1 MAEGWWSDGLP
12 GARAGPARVRLP
24 GRGNNRGRTM
34 TFQGWGWQRE
44 ASQVG
49 AWVPDAAGGRGAT
62 MPRRTSGEP
71 FARVPGAPRTFWAA
85 LWAERRGGREGAL
98 GPGKMQEFE
107 GCDPAR
113 RIHESWRGPPGC
125 KRSLAWKLRRPAPT
139 YPRAAGDAPF
149 VWLSLHTLKIVMG
162 AVKKSTKDP
171 TAVERAN
178 LLNMAKLSIKGLIES
193 ALSFGRT
200 LDSDYPPLQQFF
212 VVMEHCLK
220 HGLKVRKSFLSYN
233 KTIWGP
239 LELVEKLYPEAEEI
253 GASVRDLPGLKTP
266 LGRARAWLRLALM
279 QKKMADYLR
288 CLIIQRDLLSE
299 FYEYH
304 ALMMEEEG
312 AVIVGLLVG
321 LNVIDANLCV
331 KGEDL
336 DSQVGVIDFS
346 MYLKNEEDIGN
357 KERNVQIAAI
367 LDQKNYVE
375 ELNRQLNST
384 VSSLHSRVDSL
395 EKSNT
400 KLIEELA
407 IAKNNII
414 KLQEENHQLRSEN
427 KLILM
432 KTQQHLEV
440 TKVDVETEL
449 QTYKHSRQG
458 LDEMYNEARRQL
470 RDESQLRQDVENELA
485 VQVSMKHEI
494 ELAMK
499 LLEKDIHEKQDTLIG
514 LRQQLEEVKA
524 INIEMYQKLQGSED
538 GLKEKNEIIARLEE
552 KTSKITAAMRQ
563 LEQRLQ
569 QAEKAQMD
577 TEDEDKKCLQECQS
591 KFDSLQKQI
600 SQKEKQL
607 VQLETDLK
615 IEKEWRQTLQ
625 EDLQKEKDT
634 LSHLRNETQQII
646 SLKKEFLNLQD
657 ENQQLKKIYHEQEQA
672 LQELGNKLS
681 ESKLKIEDIKE
692 ANKALQ
698 GLVWLKDKEATHCK
712 LCEKEFSLSK
722 RKHHCRNCGEIFC
735 NACSDNELPL
745 PSSPKP
751 VRVCDSC
758 HALLIQ
764 RCSSNLP

>member
-1 MAEGWWSDGLP
+1 MLDSFL
-12 GARAGPARVRLP
+12 V
-24 GRGNNRGRTM
+24 
-34 TFQGWGWQRE
+34 
-44 ASQVG
+44 
-49 AWVPDAAGGRGAT
+49 
-62 MPRRTSGEP
+62 
-71 FARVPGAPRTFWAA
+71 
-85 LWAERRGGREGAL
+85 
-98 GPGKMQEFE
+98 
-107 GCDPAR
+107 
-113 RIHESWRGPPGC
+113 
-125 KRSLAWKLRRPAPT
+125 
-139 YPRAAGDAPF
+139 
-149 VWLSLHTLKIVMG
+149 LS
-162 AVKKSTKDP
+162 ATKDP

-470 RDESQLRQDVENELA
+470 RDESQLRQV
-485 VQVSMKHEI
+485 VHIKEI
-494 ELAMK
+494 K
-499 LLEKDIHEKQDTLIG
+499 T
-514 LRQQLEEVKA
+514 
-524 INIEMYQKLQGSED
+524 GSED

-552 KTSKITAAMRQ
+552 KTNKITAAMRQ

-569 QAEKAQMD
+569 QAEKAQMEA
-577 TEDEDKKCLQECQS
+577 EDEDKKYLQECQS
-591 KFDSLQKQI
+591 KSNNLQKQV

-625 EDLQKEKDT
+625 EDLQKEKDA

-646 SLKKEFLNLQD
+646 DLKKEFLNIQD

-712 LCEKEFSLSK
+712 LCETEFSLSK

>member
-1 MAEGWWSDGLP
+1 MRSGRLPPPPPAGQTAASGRLLGEVLSGCGGGGCLP
-12 GARAGPARVRLP
+12 GSSPPAV
-24 GRGNNRGRTM
+24 
-34 TFQGWGWQRE
+34 
-44 ASQVG
+44 
-49 AWVPDAAGGRGAT
+49 
-62 MPRRTSGEP
+62 
-71 FARVPGAPRTFWAA
+71 
-85 LWAERRGGREGAL
+85 
-98 GPGKMQEFE
+98 
-107 GCDPAR
+107 
-113 RIHESWRGPPGC
+113 
-125 KRSLAWKLRRPAPT
+125 
-139 YPRAAGDAPF
+139 
-149 VWLSLHTLKIVMG
+149 
-162 AVKKSTKDP
+162 KDP

-220 HGLKVRKSFLSYN
+220 HGLKVKKSFLSYN

-253 GASVRDLPGLKTP
+253 AASVRDLPGLKTP

-288 CLIIQRDLLSE
+288 SLIIQRDLLSE

-346 MYLKNEEDIGN
+346 LYLKNEDDIGS

-384 VSSLHSRVDSL
+384 VSSLHARVDSL

-427 KLILM
+427 TLILM
-432 KTQQHLEV
+432 KTQHHLEV
-440 TKVDVETEL
+440 TKVDVEAEL
-449 QTYKHSRQG
+449 QTYRHSRQG

-470 RDESQLRQDVENELA
+470 REESQLRQDIENELM

-514 LRQQLEEVKA
+514 LRQQLDEVKA
-524 INIEMYQKLQGSED
+524 INIEMYQKLQVSED
-538 GLKEKNEIIARLEE
+538 AMKEKNEIVSRLED
-552 KTSKITAAMRQ
+552 KTNQITATMKQ

-569 QAEKAQMD
+569 QAEKSQM
-577 TEDEDKKCLQECQS
+577 EAENEDKKFKQECMS
-591 KFDSLQKQI
+591 KSENLQKEI
-600 SQKEKQL
+600 SRKEKQL
-607 VQLETDLK
+607 
-615 IEKEWRQTLQ
+615 
-625 EDLQKEKDT
+625 
-634 LSHLRNETQQII
+634 
-646 SLKKEFLNLQD
+646 
-657 ENQQLKKIYHEQEQA
+657 
-672 LQELGNKLS
+672 
-681 ESKLKIEDIKE
+681 SKLKIEDIKE

-698 GLVWLKDKEATHCK
+698 GQVWLKDKEATHCK

-758 HALLIQ
+758 HAFLIQ
-764 RCSSNLP
+764 RCSSNMP

>member
-1 MAEGWWSDGLP
+1 
-12 GARAGPARVRLP
+12 
-24 GRGNNRGRTM
+24 
-34 TFQGWGWQRE
+34 
-44 ASQVG
+44 
-49 AWVPDAAGGRGAT
+49 

-149 VWLSLHTLKIVMG
+149 VWLSLHTLRIVMG

-432 KTQQHLEV
+432 KTQQHLE
-440 TKVDVETEL
+440 
-449 QTYKHSRQG
+449 
-458 LDEMYNEARRQL
+458 
-470 RDESQLRQDVENELA
+470 DVENELA

-722 RKHHCRNCGEIFC
+722 RKVREI
-735 NACSDNELPL
+735 A
-745 PSSPKP
+745 SPN
-751 VRVCDSC
+751 VLV
-758 HALLIQ
+758 Q
-764 RCSSNLP
+764 T

>member
-1 MAEGWWSDGLP
+1 MA
-12 GARAGPARVRLP
+12 V
-24 GRGNNRGRTM
+24 
-34 TFQGWGWQRE
+34 
-44 ASQVG
+44 
-49 AWVPDAAGGRGAT
+49 
-62 MPRRTSGEP
+62 
-71 FARVPGAPRTFWAA
+71 
-85 LWAERRGGREGAL
+85 
-98 GPGKMQEFE
+98 
-107 GCDPAR
+107 
-113 RIHESWRGPPGC
+113 
-125 KRSLAWKLRRPAPT
+125 
-139 YPRAAGDAPF
+139 
-149 VWLSLHTLKIVMG
+149 
-162 AVKKSTKDP
+162 KDP

-253 GASVRDLPGLKTP
+253 AASVRDLPGLKTP

-346 MYLKNEEDIGN
+346 MYLKNEDDIGS

-384 VSSLHSRVDSL
+384 VSSLHARVDSL

-427 KLILM
+427 TLILM
-432 KTQQHLEV
+432 KTQHHLEV
-440 TKVDVETEL
+440 TKVDVEAEL
-449 QTYKHSRQG
+449 QTYRHSRQG

-470 RDESQLRQDVENELA
+470 REESQLRQDIENELM

-514 LRQQLEEVKA
+514 LRQQLDEVKA
-524 INIEMYQKLQGSED
+524 INIEMYQKLQVSD
-538 GLKEKNEIIARLEE
+538 DAMKEKNEIVSRLED
-552 KTSKITAAMRQ
+552 KTNQITATMKQ

-569 QAEKAQMD
+569 QAEKSQM
-577 TEDEDKKCLQECQS
+577 EAENEDKKFKQECMS
-591 KFDSLQKQI
+591 KSENLQKEI
-600 SQKEKQL
+600 SRKGKQL

-615 IEKEWRQTLQ
+615 IEKEWRQTL
-625 EDLQKEKDT
+625 EDDLQKEKET
-634 LSHLRNETQQII
+634 LSHLRVETQQII
-646 SLKKEFLNLQD
+646 C
-657 ENQQLKKIYHEQEQA
+657 LKKI
-672 LQELGNKLS
+672 
-681 ESKLKIEDIKE
+681 
-692 ANKALQ
+692 KA
-698 GLVWLKDKEATHCK
+698 
-712 LCEKEFSLSK
+712 
-722 RKHHCRNCGEIFC
+722 
-735 NACSDNELPL
+735 
-745 PSSPKP
+745 
-751 VRVCDSC
+751 
-758 HALLIQ
+758 
-764 RCSSNLP
+764 

>member
-1 MAEGWWSDGLP
+1 
-12 GARAGPARVRLP
+12 
-24 GRGNNRGRTM
+24 M
-34 TFQGWGWQRE
+34 TFQVWGWRKE
-44 ASQVG
+44 DASRLL
-49 AWVPDAAGGRGAT
+49 AWGSDAQDERGA
-62 MPRRTSGEP
+62 
-71 FARVPGAPRTFWAA
+71 A
-85 LWAERRGGREGAL
+85 RRGPDPGRA
-98 GPGKMQEFE
+98 
-107 GCDPAR
+107 
-113 RIHESWRGPPGC
+113 
-125 KRSLAWKLRRPAPT
+125 
-139 YPRAAGDAPF
+139 
-149 VWLSLHTLKIVMG
+149 
-162 AVKKSTKDP
+162 TKDP

-193 ALSFGRT
+193 ALSSGRT

-375 ELNRQLNST
+375 ELNRQLNT

-427 KLILM
+427 EMILM
-432 KTQQHLEV
+432 KTQQQLEV

-458 LDEMYNEARRQL
+458 LDEMYSDARRQL
-470 RDESQLRQDVENELA
+470 REEAHLRQDVENELS
-485 VQVSMKHEI
+485 VQVSMKHEL

-552 KTSKITAAMRQ
+552 KTNKITTAMRQ

-569 QAEKAQMD
+569 RAEKAQVEA
-577 TEDEDKKCLQECQS
+577 EDEEEKHLQERLS
-591 KFDSLQKQI
+591 ESDGLQRQI
-600 SQKEKQL
+600 AQKEKQL

-625 EDLQKEKDT
+625 EDLQKEKDA
-634 LSHLRNETQQII
+634 LSHLRNESQQVI
-646 SLKKEFLNLQD
+646 SLKKEFLSLQD
-657 ENQQLKKIYHEQEQA
+657 ENQQLKKVYHEQEQA
-672 LQELGNKLS
+672 LQELGGKLS

-758 HALLIQ
+758 HAMLIQ

>member
-1 MAEGWWSDGLP
+1 
-12 GARAGPARVRLP
+12 
-24 GRGNNRGRTM
+24 M
-34 TFQGWGWQRE
+34 TFQVWGWRRE
-44 ASQVG
+44 DASQVL
-49 AWVPDAAGGRGAT
+49 AWVPDAEGGR
-62 MPRRTSGEP
+62 
-71 FARVPGAPRTFWAA
+71 
-85 LWAERRGGREGAL
+85 RGMLTR
-98 GPGKMQEFE
+98 
-107 GCDPAR
+107 
-113 RIHESWRGPPGC
+113 
-125 KRSLAWKLRRPAPT
+125 RSLA
-139 YPRAAGDAPF
+139 
-149 VWLSLHTLKIVMG
+149 
-162 AVKKSTKDP
+162 TKDP

-253 GASVRDLPGLKTP
+253 GASVRDLPGLN
-266 LGRARAWLRLALM
+266 
-279 QKKMADYLR
+279 
-288 CLIIQRDLLSE
+288 E

-414 KLQEENHQLRSEN
+414 KLQEENHQLRNEN

-432 KTQQHLEV
+432 KTQQHIEV

-552 KTSKITAAMRQ
+552 KTNKITAAMRQ
-563 LEQRLQ
+563 LEQ
-569 QAEKAQMD
+569 
-577 TEDEDKKCLQECQS
+577 
-591 KFDSLQKQI
+591 
-600 SQKEKQL
+600 
-607 VQLETDLK
+607 
-615 IEKEWRQTLQ
+615 
-625 EDLQKEKDT
+625 
-634 LSHLRNETQQII
+634 
-646 SLKKEFLNLQD
+646 
-657 ENQQLKKIYHEQEQA
+657 
-672 LQELGNKLS
+672 
-681 ESKLKIEDIKE
+681 
-692 ANKALQ
+692 
-698 GLVWLKDKEATHCK
+698 
-712 LCEKEFSLSK
+712 
-722 RKHHCRNCGEIFC
+722 
-735 NACSDNELPL
+735 SDNDLL
-745 PSSPKP
+745 TQTRTIAMSLVKCASSDTQDQYKL
-751 VRVCDSC
+751 VKDISF
-758 HALLIQ
+758 
-764 RCSSNLP
+764 

>member
-1 MAEGWWSDGLP
+1 MLDSFLVFSA
-12 GARAGPARVRLP
+12 
-24 GRGNNRGRTM
+24 
-34 TFQGWGWQRE
+34 
-44 ASQVG
+44 
-49 AWVPDAAGGRGAT
+49 
-62 MPRRTSGEP
+62 
-71 FARVPGAPRTFWAA
+71 
-85 LWAERRGGREGAL
+85 
-98 GPGKMQEFE
+98 
-107 GCDPAR
+107 
-113 RIHESWRGPPGC
+113 
-125 KRSLAWKLRRPAPT
+125 
-139 YPRAAGDAPF
+139 
-149 VWLSLHTLKIVMG
+149 
-162 AVKKSTKDP
+162 TKDP

-253 GASVRDLPGLKTP
+253 GASVRDLPGFSLCQH
-266 LGRARAWLRLALM
+266 RLE
-279 QKKMADYLR
+279 
-288 CLIIQRDLLSE
+288 CSGLILA
-299 FYEYH
+299 H
-304 ALMMEEEG
+304 C
-312 AVIVGLLVG
+312 
-321 LNVIDANLCV
+321 NLCLP
-331 KGEDL
+331 GSSDPPA
-336 DSQVGVIDFS
+336 SAYQVAGSTGSRHDTQLIFCIFHRAGVSPFFFFLNFS
-346 MYLKNEEDIGN
+346 
-357 KERNVQIAAI
+357 
-367 LDQKNYVE
+367 
-375 ELNRQLNST
+375 ST

-552 KTSKITAAMRQ
+552 KTNKITAAMRQ
-563 LEQRLQ
+563 LEQ
-569 QAEKAQMD
+569 
-577 TEDEDKKCLQECQS
+577 
-591 KFDSLQKQI
+591 
-600 SQKEKQL
+600 
-607 VQLETDLK
+607 
-615 IEKEWRQTLQ
+615 
-625 EDLQKEKDT
+625 
-634 LSHLRNETQQII
+634 
-646 SLKKEFLNLQD
+646 
-657 ENQQLKKIYHEQEQA
+657 
-672 LQELGNKLS
+672 
-681 ESKLKIEDIKE
+681 
-692 ANKALQ
+692 
-698 GLVWLKDKEATHCK
+698 
-712 LCEKEFSLSK
+712 
-722 RKHHCRNCGEIFC
+722 
-735 NACSDNELPL
+735 SDNDLL
-745 PSSPKP
+745 TQTRTIAMSLVKCASSDTQDQYKL
-751 VRVCDSC
+751 VKDISF
-758 HALLIQ
+758 
-764 RCSSNLP
+764 

>member
-1 MAEGWWSDGLP
+1 MGKEGP
-12 GARAGPARVRLP
+12 G
-24 GRGNNRGRTM
+24 
-34 TFQGWGWQRE
+34 
-44 ASQVG
+44 S
-49 AWVPDAAGGRGAT
+49 RGA
-62 MPRRTSGEP
+62 SE
-71 FARVPGAPRTFWAA
+71 
-85 LWAERRGGREGAL
+85 
-98 GPGKMQEFE
+98 K
-107 GCDPAR
+107 
-113 RIHESWRGPPGC
+113 
-125 KRSLAWKLRRPAPT
+125 
-139 YPRAAGDAPF
+139 
-149 VWLSLHTLKIVMG
+149 
-162 AVKKSTKDP
+162 AVKDP

-253 GASVRDLPGLKTP
+253 AASVRDLPGLKTP

-346 MYLKNEEDIGN
+346 VYLKNEEDIGN

-375 ELNRQLNST
+375 ELNRQLNT

-400 KLIEELA
+400 RLIEELA

-440 TKVDVETEL
+440 TRVDVETEL
-449 QTYKHSRQG
+449 QTYKQSRQG

-470 RDESQLRQDVENELA
+470 REESQLRQDVENELM

-514 LRQQLEEVKA
+514 LRQQLEDVKA
-524 INIEMYQKLQGSED
+524 INIEMYQKLQGSEE
-538 GLKEKNEIIARLEE
+538 GMKEKNEIIGRLED
-552 KTSKITAAMRQ
+552 KTNKITAAMKQ

-569 QAEKAQMD
+569 QAEKAQMEAKN
-577 TEDEDKKCLQECQS
+577 EDEKFEQECLSQS
-591 KFDSLQKQI
+591 DSLQKQI
-600 SQKEKQL
+600 SRKETQL
-607 VQLETDLK
+607 AQLETDLK

-625 EDLQKEKDT
+625 EDLQKENDA

-646 SLKKEFLNLQD
+646 SLKKEFLSLQN
-657 ENQQLKKIYHEQEQA
+657 ENQQLKKIYQDQEQA

-698 GLVWLKDKEATHCK
+698 GQVWLKDEEATHCK
-712 LCEKEFSLSK
+712 LCETEFSLSK

-764 RCSSNLP
+764 RFNTSVASLQFLT

>member
-1 MAEGWWSDGLP
+1 MRDQSPPSGSTTRGLP
-12 GARAGPARVRLP
+12 HAPSSGPA
-24 GRGNNRGRTM
+24 GRGEAQRGRISPRPAAGSRVPRPTRAP
-34 TFQGWGWQRE
+34 QNHLG
-44 ASQVG
+44 VLPPPG
-49 AWVPDAAGGRGAT
+49 ALWAAAGLVADAVAAAARPKGAAGGAQG
-62 MPRRTSGEP
+62 
-71 FARVPGAPRTFWAA
+71 V
-85 LWAERRGGREGAL
+85 
-98 GPGKMQEFE
+98 
-107 GCDPAR
+107 PAR
-113 RIHESWRGPPGC
+113 DCI
-125 KRSLAWKLRRPAPT
+125 AT
-139 YPRAAGDAPF
+139 AAMA
-149 VWLSLHTLKIVMG
+149 
-162 AVKKSTKDP
+162 TKDP

-220 HGLKVRKSFLSYN
+220 HGLKVRKSFLSHN

-524 INIEMYQKLQGSED
+524 INIETYQKLQGSED

-552 KTSKITAAMRQ
+552 KTSKITAAMKQ
-563 LEQRLQ
+563 LEQ
-569 QAEKAQMD
+569 
-577 TEDEDKKCLQECQS
+577 S
-591 KFDSLQKQI
+591 S
-600 SQKEKQL
+600 
-607 VQLETDLK
+607 
-615 IEKEWRQTLQ
+615 
-625 EDLQKEKDT
+625 
-634 LSHLRNETQQII
+634 
-646 SLKKEFLNLQD
+646 
-657 ENQQLKKIYHEQEQA
+657 
-672 LQELGNKLS
+672 
-681 ESKLKIEDIKE
+681 
-692 ANKALQ
+692 
-698 GLVWLKDKEATHCK
+698 
-712 LCEKEFSLSK
+712 SLS
-722 RKHHCRNCGEIFC
+722 FTQ
-735 NACSDNELPL
+735 S
-745 PSSPKP
+745 
-751 VRVCDSC
+751 
-758 HALLIQ
+758 
-764 RCSSNLP
+764 

>member
-1 MAEGWWSDGLP
+1 MKTFARDSHPLGNAALALRRGPQGERPRSAPLLLNARSSSTPGPPLNARSSSTPGPPHAPFPSPSAPAGSEVAQRGWISPLPASGSAAPRPTRAPRDRPAVLPPP
-12 GARAGPARVRLP
+12 GALWAAAGLVADAVAAAARLK
-24 GRGNNRGRTM
+24 G
-34 TFQGWGWQRE
+34 
-44 ASQVG
+44 
-49 AWVPDAAGGRGAT
+49 AAGGAQG
-62 MPRRTSGEP
+62 
-71 FARVPGAPRTFWAA
+71 V
-85 LWAERRGGREGAL
+85 
-98 GPGKMQEFE
+98 
-107 GCDPAR
+107 PAR
-113 RIHESWRGPPGC
+113 DRV
-125 KRSLAWKLRRPAPT
+125 
-139 YPRAAGDAPF
+139 AAAA
-149 VWLSLHTLKIVMG
+149 M
-162 AVKKSTKDP
+162 ATKDP

-253 GASVRDLPGLKTP
+253 GASVRDLPGLN
-266 LGRARAWLRLALM
+266 
-279 QKKMADYLR
+279 
-288 CLIIQRDLLSE
+288 E

-524 INIEMYQKLQGSED
+524 INIEMYQKLQGSEAD
-538 GLKEKNEIIARLEE
+538 LKEKNEIIARLEE
-552 KTSKITAAMRQ
+552 KTNKITAAMRQ
-563 LEQRLQ
+563 LEQ
-569 QAEKAQMD
+569 
-577 TEDEDKKCLQECQS
+577 
-591 KFDSLQKQI
+591 
-600 SQKEKQL
+600 
-607 VQLETDLK
+607 
-615 IEKEWRQTLQ
+615 
-625 EDLQKEKDT
+625 
-634 LSHLRNETQQII
+634 
-646 SLKKEFLNLQD
+646 
-657 ENQQLKKIYHEQEQA
+657 
-672 LQELGNKLS
+672 
-681 ESKLKIEDIKE
+681 
-692 ANKALQ
+692 
-698 GLVWLKDKEATHCK
+698 
-712 LCEKEFSLSK
+712 
-722 RKHHCRNCGEIFC
+722 
-735 NACSDNELPL
+735 SDNDLL
-745 PSSPKP
+745 TQTRTIAMSLVKCASSDTQDQYKL
-751 VRVCDSC
+751 VKDISF
-758 HALLIQ
+758 
-764 RCSSNLP
+764 

>member
-1 MAEGWWSDGLP
+1 
-12 GARAGPARVRLP
+12 
-24 GRGNNRGRTM
+24 
-34 TFQGWGWQRE
+34 
-44 ASQVG
+44 
-49 AWVPDAAGGRGAT
+49 
-62 MPRRTSGEP
+62 
-71 FARVPGAPRTFWAA
+71 
-85 LWAERRGGREGAL
+85 
-98 GPGKMQEFE
+98 
-107 GCDPAR
+107 
-113 RIHESWRGPPGC
+113 
-125 KRSLAWKLRRPAPT
+125 LA
-139 YPRAAGDAPF
+139 
-149 VWLSLHTLKIVMG
+149 V
-162 AVKKSTKDP
+162 KDP

-253 GASVRDLPGLKTP
+253 AASVRDLPGLKTP

-346 MYLKNEEDIGN
+346 VYLKSDDDIGG

-384 VSSLHSRVDSL
+384 VSSLHARVDSL

-427 KLILM
+427 TLILM
-432 KTQQHLEV
+432 KTQHHLEV
-440 TKVDVETEL
+440 SKVDVEAEL

-458 LDEMYNEARRQL
+458 LDEMYTEARRQL
-470 RDESQLRQDVENELA
+470 REEAQLRQDMENELV

-514 LRQQLEEVKA
+514 LRQQLDEVKA
-524 INIEMYQKLQGSED
+524 INVEMYQKLQVSED
-538 GLKEKNEIIARLEE
+538 AMKEKNEIISRLED
-552 KTSKITAAMRQ
+552 KTNQINATMKQ

-569 QAEKAQMD
+569 QAEKAQMEAEA
-577 TEDEDKKCLQECQS
+577 EDEKLKQEYVNKS
-591 KFDSLQKQI
+591 ESLQNKF

-607 VQLETDLK
+607 LQLETDLK
-615 IEKEWRQTLQ
+615 IEKEWRQAL
-625 EDLQKEKDT
+625 EDDLQKEKET
-634 LSHLRNETQQII
+634 VSHLRTETQEIVT
-646 SLKKEFLNLQD
+646 LKKEFLKLQ
-657 ENQQLKKIYHEQEQA
+657 EKNKQLKSICEDQEAA
-672 LQELGNKLS
+672 LQELASKLS

-698 GLVWLKDKEATHCK
+698 GQVWLKDKEATHCK

-758 HALLIQ
+758 HAILIQ
-764 RCSSNLP
+764 RCSSNVP